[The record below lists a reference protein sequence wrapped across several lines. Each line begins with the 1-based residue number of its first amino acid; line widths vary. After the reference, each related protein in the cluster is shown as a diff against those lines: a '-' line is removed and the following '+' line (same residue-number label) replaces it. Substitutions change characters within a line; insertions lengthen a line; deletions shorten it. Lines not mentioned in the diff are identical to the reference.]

1 MEHKPNF
8 TPRAQRAIEIAKKC
22 CKELGHS
29 KVSLEHLFLGILNL
43 KAGIVHEVLISVGLD
58 PTSLIES
65 VARKWKRTTTKD
77 IKDITFDK
85 KFKQILEIATLI
97 SHNFGHDYVGIEHL
111 LLAML
116 KYEISDIR
124 DFYKSN
130 LDFLKQ
136 F

>member
-1 MEHKPNF
+1 MMEHKPNF

-22 CKELGHS
+22 CKELGHQ

-65 VARKWKRTTTKD
+65 VARKWRRTSNKD
-77 IKDITFDK
+77 VKNVLFDK
-85 KFKQILEIATLI
+85 KFKQVLEIATLI

-116 KYEISDIR
+116 
-124 DFYKSN
+124 
-130 LDFLKQ
+130 
-136 F
+136 